1 MVDLNLEESS
11 TINKNIIKVL
21 HIDDE
26 EDFLII
32 TKEFVERL
40 SEGEITIVSSSNPL
54 EALERVETKEFDVIV
69 CDYMMEELN
78 GLDLLRKLKTQDYD
92 IPFIIFTGRG
102 REEVVIKALNLGA
115 DYYLRKG
122 LDAKSQYTELVHQI
136 KTVFRH
142 KTAERDL
149 RESEEKFSL
158 FLNNVPAVAYLK
170 DEEGRYTFF
179 NDYLYDVY
187 KVKPEEIIGKT
198 ASEYFGLD
206 AGKEIEKEDEIVLK
220 EGFWTSTGTRTL
232 GDEEYTFKMYKFPL
246 KREGKATII
255 AGFSE
260 DITQQR
266 EMERILHESVSR
278 YRNLVESFNDIVF
291 ITDLDSRM
299 LYANPALKVQTGFT
313 KDDFQFTQAENPFI
327 HPEDAERVAK
337 FILDFIQ
344 SEQEQSDIIENR
356 FIDKEGK
363 TYWFSSVITK
373 VTYEGN
379 PALQYI
385 VHNITERK
393 ELEEKLKEER
403 DLSNLYLD
411 EAGVMF
417 VIVDENEK
425 TLQINK
431 KITEVLGYTEE
442 DLVGKNWFETIYP
455 TQLQNEL
462 KFSFQQVMGGFSK
475 PIEYIEIEMQTKDR
489 DKKIVAWRNIII
501 KDDTG
506 KIIQLLGTG
515 EDITERKEMEK
526 LLQEKEERY
535 RTLVELSPDSIVL
548 ADLKGNIIFA
558 NNSAAIMHGV
568 ESLEE
573 LIGSSMIEF
582 TAPEDH
588 QRLMNNFR
596 RNFTEAQHNQ
606 TIEYTMLRKDGTH
619 FPLELRASMIF
630 DDQGKP
636 FGLLGVGRDIS
647 ERKKSER
654 DLLESEAKYRSFVEN
669 FHGIA
674 FRGTID
680 FKAIFFHGAIEEITG
695 YKEEDFIK
703 DGLKWDDLIFPED
716 MHIPQSITRKLETE
730 HNFKSMLEYRI
741 KRKDG
746 ERRWI
751 RQYISN
757 ISVEG
762 DSPFLVQGT
771 LYDVTEQKKAEE
783 FLKESEALYR
793 TLFETTG
800 TATITF
806 GHDGLIHMM
815 NSQSE
820 EISGF
825 TKEEMEG
832 KMKWT
837 DVIPKPEL
845 EMMLEYQ
852 KKRIQDPDTVPKSYE
867 TKFIDKNGTIKDI
880 IITVAMTPDRKSF
893 ITSAI
898 DITKMKKVERELK
911 KSENLYRTIFETT
924 GTANAIVK
932 DDTSITLVNFRL
944 EELIGYSKEE
954 LLRKKWIELVPQ
966 SELPKLREFQELRA
980 KDPSLAPSKYET
992 IMITKGGGT
1001 KDILV
1006 YIDRIPGTDESI
1018 ASVMDISD
1026 IKRIQE
1032 ELEISENLYRMLFE
1046 RTGTANIAFD
1056 EEANIKMINTRMEK
1070 LSGYAREE
1078 VIGKKKWTDFI
1089 PEPELSMMLEF
1100 NEIRKEEPRLAPIQ
1114 YESRFIDKQ
1123 ENVKNI
1129 LLNVN
1134 QLPETNIFVASL
1146 MDITSKKKV
1155 EKELKEQ
1162 REELSDFAHL
1172 MAHDI
1177 RNSLSAIE
1185 GFIDLYGETQE
1196 DGYLEKINKQTIY
1209 LRELLD
1215 RSIELAEAGQSVEKS
1230 DNVDLNELSK
1240 AVADMILPKG
1250 VKIIQKDLTNI
1261 QADKNKFSQIL
1272 KNLFENA
1279 VIHGK
1284 PKNITVK
1291 QLETADEVILII
1303 KNDGR
1308 KISPKVVID
1317 AFDTSFSTKEMLEWH
1332 GLTIVKKLVTAHGW
1346 DIRLDEYD
1354 EMTCFEIIIPKEVKY
1369 QNQVRS

>member
-1 MVDLNLEESS
+1 MDDLNREESS

-40 SEGEITIVSSSNPL
+40 SEGEISVVSSSNPL
-54 EALERVETKEFDVIV
+54 EALERVETKKFDVIV

-122 LDAKSQYTELVHQI
+122 LDAKSQYAELVHQI

-142 KTAERDL
+142 KTAERGL

-187 KVKPEEIIGKT
+187 KVTPEEIIGKT
-198 ASEYFGLD
+198 ASEFFGEEE
-206 AGKEIEKEDEIVLK
+206 GKEIEKEDEIVLR
-220 EGFWTSTGTRTL
+220 EDFWTSIGTRTL

-246 KREGKATII
+246 KREGKPTII

-260 DITQQR
+260 DVTQQR
-266 EMERILHESVSR
+266 EMERILHETVSR

-291 ITDLDSRM
+291 ITDLESRM
-299 LYANPALKVQTGFT
+299 LYANPALRNQTGFT

-373 VTYEGN
+373 ITYEGI

-393 ELEEKLKEER
+393 ELEEELKDER

-417 VIVDENEK
+417 VIVDENEE

-431 KITEVLGYTEE
+431 KMTEVLGYTEE
-442 DLVGKNWFETIYP
+442 DLIGKNWFETVYP
-455 TQLQNEL
+455 RELQDEF
-462 KFSFQQVMGGFSK
+462 KFSFQQVIAGVSE
-475 PIEYIEIEMQTKDR
+475 PIEYIEIDMQTKDGE
-489 DKKIVAWRNIII
+489 KKYVSWRNIAI
-501 KDDTG
+501 KDKTG

-515 EDITERKEMEK
+515 EDITERKDMEK
-526 LLQEKEERY
+526 ALQEQEERY
-535 RTLVELSPDSIVL
+535 RTVVELSPDSIVL
-548 ADLKGNIIFA
+548 ADLKGNIVFA

-568 ESLEE
+568 ENPEE

-588 QRLMNNFR
+588 QRLVNNLR
-596 RNFTEAQHNQ
+596 RNFADAQFDQ
-606 TIEYTMLRKDGTH
+606 TMEYTMLKKDGTH
-619 FPLELRASMIF
+619 FPVELRASMIF

-647 ERKKSER
+647 ERKKFER
-654 DLLESEAKYRSFVEN
+654 E
-669 FHGIA
+669 
-674 FRGTID
+674 
-680 FKAIFFHGAIEEITG
+680 
-695 YKEEDFIK
+695 
-703 DGLKWDDLIFPED
+703 LKL
-716 MHIPQSITRKLETE
+716 
-730 HNFKSMLEYRI
+730 
-741 KRKDG
+741 
-746 ERRWI
+746 
-751 RQYISN
+751 
-757 ISVEG
+757 
-762 DSPFLVQGT
+762 
-771 LYDVTEQKKAEE
+771 
-783 FLKESEALYR
+783 SEALYR
-793 TLFETTG
+793 TIFESIGSANAIARDDKIVTLVNAKMEELSG
-800 TATITF
+800 Y
-806 GHDGLIHMM
+806 
-815 NSQSE
+815 SKE
-820 EISGF
+820 EI
-825 TKEEMEG
+825 EG
-832 KMKWT
+832 KMSWT
-837 DVIPKPEL
+837 EFIPETDLERMREISNKRLEDPSSAPSSYESKFITKSGEIRNSLLHVGVIPGTKNVVVSVMDIKEL
-845 EMMLEYQ
+845 KEVEQ
-852 KKRIQDPDTVPKSYE
+852 K
-867 TKFIDKNGTIKDI
+867 
-880 IITVAMTPDRKSF
+880 
-893 ITSAI
+893 
-898 DITKMKKVERELK
+898 LK

-932 DDTSITLVNFRL
+932 EDTSITQVNSRL

-980 KDPSLAPSKYET
+980 KDPSIAPSKYET
-992 IMITKGGGT
+992 IMITKGGET

-1006 YIDRIPGTDESI
+1006 YIDKIPGTDESI

-1026 IKRIQE
+1026 LKRIQE
-1032 ELEISENLYRMLFE
+1032 ELERSENLYRMLFTS
-1046 RTGTANIAFD
+1046 TGAANITFD
-1056 EEANIKMINTRMEK
+1056 EEANITMINSRMEK
-1070 LSGYAREE
+1070 LSGYTREE
-1078 VIGKKKWTDFI
+1078 VEGKMKWTEFI
-1089 PEPELSMMLEF
+1089 PEPELSMMLEY
-1100 NEIRKEEPRLAPIQ
+1100 NEIRKKDPRLAPIQ
-1114 YESRFIDKQ
+1114 YESRFIDK
-1123 ENVKNI
+1123 EGNIKNI

-1134 QLPETNIFVASL
+1134 QLPNLDIFVASL

-1155 EKELKEQ
+1155 EEELKKQ

-1185 GFIDLYGETQE
+1185 GFIDLHIETKE
-1196 DGYLEKINKQTIY
+1196 DEYIGKVNKQTLY
-1209 LRELLD
+1209 LRGLLD

-1230 DNVDLNELSK
+1230 DNVDLNELVKS
-1240 AVADMILPKG
+1240 VAEMILPKG
-1250 VKIIQKDLTNI
+1250 IRITQKDLTTI
-1261 QADKNKFSQIL
+1261 RADKSKLSQIL

-1284 PKNITVK
+1284 PKSVAVK
-1291 QLETADEVILII
+1291 QLETEGEIILII
-1303 KNDGR
+1303 KNDGA
-1308 KISPKVVID
+1308 KISPKVVKD
-1317 AFDTSFSTKEMLEWH
+1317 AFETSFSTKEMLEWH

-1354 EMTCFEIIIPKEVKY
+1354 EMTCFEIIIPKK
-1369 QNQVRS
+1369 VRY